1 MYNFLSQIFA
11 RRENRKADFNHL
23 YLKRR
28 SKHMST
34 KYEAPELKEFGGFQ
48 ELTQITLDGPNSD
61 SPVAL
66 NGINSPQGNFT
77 TIVPGRVEK

>member
-1 MYNFLSQIFA
+1 
-11 RRENRKADFNHL
+11 
-23 YLKRR
+23 
-28 SKHMST
+28 MST